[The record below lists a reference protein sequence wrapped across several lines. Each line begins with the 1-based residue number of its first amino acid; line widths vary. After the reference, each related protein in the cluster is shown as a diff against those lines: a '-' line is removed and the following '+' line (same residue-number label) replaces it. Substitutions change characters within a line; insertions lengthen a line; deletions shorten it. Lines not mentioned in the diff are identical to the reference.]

1 MAQVTI
7 SKDETAIEVCHS
19 DRAKTES
26 QQIDW
31 TVRIGGYTEY
41 SAFQKFWRRSARGTF
56 NLSNL
61 RRVLSLVI
69 IVFLWHVVTAYQIP
83 PFTRVPTPVE
93 VWKDAVVFIPTMH
106 CLKCV
111 IFSMGRIYLGF
122 MVACIIGVP
131 LGLFMGWN
139 HIFKN
144 FTFPT
149 LECLRPIPVIS
160 WIPLSVIMFP
170 QTEQSIV
177 FLVFLGAFYPI
188 VLNTLLGVE
197 SLRSD
202 YIQGALSLGS
212 KPRHIFFDIILPG
225 ALPSIF
231 TGMTVGMG
239 LAWVMVVAAEMV
251 AGGYGLGYMTWES
264 YILIAYPRI
273 ILGMLIIGA
282 CGYLSSTTLRYLA
295 TKAMPWRRL
304 F

>member
-1 MAQVTI
+1 MNVEEGKNAHLADTLK
-7 SKDETAIEVCHS
+7 SEEAEVVW
-19 DRAKTES
+19 TER
-26 QQIDW
+26 
-31 TVRIGGYTEY
+31 VEGYTEY
-41 SAFQKFWRRSARGTF
+41 STLEKFLRRSVRGVF

-61 RRVLSLVI
+61 RKILSLVV
-69 IVFLWHVVTAYQIP
+69 IVFIWHVVTSYKVP
-83 PFTRVPTPVE
+83 PFTRVPLPMD
-93 VWKDAVVFIPTMH
+93 VWRDAIAFIPTMH

-111 IFSMGRIYLGF
+111 VYSMGRIYLGF
-122 MVACIIGVP
+122 MIACMIGIP
-131 LGLFMGWN
+131 LGLMMGWN
-139 HIFKN
+139 RTLKN

-149 LECLRPIPVIS
+149 FESLRPIPVIS

-170 QTEQSIV
+170 LTEHSIV

-197 SLRSD
+197 SVRAD

-212 KPRHIFFDIILPG
+212 KPSHVFFDIILPG
-225 ALPSIF
+225 AMPSIF
-231 TGMTVGMG
+231 TGMTLGMG

-273 ILGMLIIGA
+273 ILGMLVIGA
-282 CGYLSSTTLRYLA
+282 CGYLSSTIIRYIA
-295 TKAMPWRRL
+295 SRAMPWRSL